1 MSDKQKEV
9 LDKFGSVIATMS
21 DDDLERVLLIGEGMA
36 IMSDIKSKKDEAKEK
51 AQGSHSGFSLQ
62 GTSGIYGLKIY
73 A

>member
-9 LDKFGSVIATMS
+9 LNKFGSVIATMS

-51 AQGSHSGFSLQ
+51 VR
-62 GTSGIYGLKIY
+62 
-73 A
+73 